1 MWLQNRIL
9 EPKPRKNN
17 FEAFFGISK
26 AGTSSAPNA
35 KTNLL
40 KLYPGNL
47 EAATALQSAKTELQG
62 TKAQCEPTH
71 KEESPLGDLSYSA
84 CAVRTGV
91 EPRATMPASVVASE
105 STCLRTRTS
114 FYPKQ
119 DHVSRKFWVTFKSH
133 PWCSSSTGIYAR
145 WVTKHNWIATLYS
158 TASSF
163 GAAVP
168 LHKAPQHL
176 QSHQGT
182 SFTVRA

>member
-62 TKAQCEPTH
+62 TKAQCESTH
-71 KEESPLGDLSYSA
+71 KEESPLE
-84 CAVRTGV
+84 T
-91 EPRATMPASVVASE
+91 SV
-105 STCLRTRTS
+105 
-114 FYPKQ
+114 
-119 DHVSRKFWVTFKSH
+119 
-133 PWCSSSTGIYAR
+133 
-145 WVTKHNWIATLYS
+145 
-158 TASSF
+158 
-163 GAAVP
+163 
-168 LHKAPQHL
+168 
-176 QSHQGT
+176 
-182 SFTVRA
+182 TVRALFEQESNPERRCPQVSWQANLLVSAPEHPFTRNKTMFRANSG